1 MSLKPFYKS
10 PGKSPIKKPALTLET
25 TTLWDYPSQNYGSGR
40 QGDINYVGATP
51 SYIIWNLLK
60 RYTLP
65 DDLLVDPFAG
75 SGTSLD
81 VAKDLGRRAKGFD
94 LWIKH
99 PGVTKADAR
108 HLPMGKNEADFIFM
122 DPPYGDHVT
131 YSGEPECIGQYAA
144 DDERY
149 YASLAQVFKE
159 CYRILKP
166 ERYLGLYICDSYRK
180 GYPLRPIGFEVLN
193 LLMEHFALVDIV
205 SVVRHNATLK
215 QKNYQKSAIEGNY
228 FLRGFNYLFIMYKPS
243 KKDFRNGRVHFTE
256 RRELADNIT
265 ETR

>member
-1 MSLKPFYKS
+1 MSIKHFNKPQER
-10 PGKSPIKKPALTLET
+10 SPIKKPALKLET
-25 TTLWDYPSQNYGSGR
+25 TTLWDYPSQNYGPGR
-40 QGDINYVGATP
+40 QGDTNYIGATP
-51 SYIIWNLLK
+51 SYVIWNLLK

-65 DDLLVDPFAG
+65 GDLIIDPFAG

-81 VAKDLGRRAKGFD
+81 VAKDLGRKAIGYD
-94 LWIKH
+94 LWLKH
-99 PGVTKADAR
+99 PGVIKADAR
-108 HLPMGKNEADFIFM
+108 HMPLAKEAADFIFM

-159 CYRILKP
+159 CQRVLKP

-180 GYPLRPIGFEVLN
+180 GYPLRPIGFSVLE
-193 LLMEHFALVDIV
+193 LLMEHFTLVDIV
-205 SVVRHNATLK
+205 SVVRHNATM
-215 QKNYQKSAIEGNY
+215 NRHHYHESAIEGNY

-256 RRELADNIT
+256 RRE
-265 ETR
+265 ETQNPTD